1 MTTPVPGGLP
11 EANVAA
17 GTMTQPAGKEAALV
31 EGPGVGIAVHREDHR
46 VVMDVT
52 GEVDVIGAAEL
63 DGVMRDVVAEGA
75 ADVVIDLADVTFID
89 STGLTALVAGR
100 NLCRSHDGDLTL
112 RAPSPQVW
120 RVLTLTGLDT
130 IFAVDQDL

>member
-1 MTTPVPGGLP
+1 
-11 EANVAA
+11 
-17 GTMTQPAGKEAALV
+17 MTQPAGKEAALV

-89 STGLTALVAGR
+89 STGLSALVAGR
-100 NLCRSHDGDLTL
+100 NLCRSRDGDLTL

>member
-17 GTMTQPAGKEAALV
+17 GTMTQLAAKEAALV
-31 EGPGVGIAVHREDHR
+31 DGPGVAIAVHREDGR

-89 STGLTALVAGR
+89 STGLSALVTSR
-100 NLCRSHDGDLTL
+100 NLCQSHDGDLTL
-112 RAPSPQVW
+112 RAPSPRAW
-120 RVLTLTGLDT
+120 RLLTLTGLDT